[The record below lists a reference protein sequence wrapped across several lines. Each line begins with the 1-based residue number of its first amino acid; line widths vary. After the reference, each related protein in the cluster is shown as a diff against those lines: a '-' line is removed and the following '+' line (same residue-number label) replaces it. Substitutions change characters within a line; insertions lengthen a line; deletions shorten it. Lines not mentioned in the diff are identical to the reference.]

1 MTAVGGDI
9 QALLLRASI
18 PGGRGGDRLNKSREK
33 VMKPL
38 EISEAEKRGE
48 QAGEEAASGWWH
60 FTAARGLGKASQWSS
75 EHGGGGERMSSA
87 DVLGEKHP
95 GHREDRCGT
104 NTGTCAGCSGRAGRP
119 RSRGG
124 CWYRHLFGAAR
135 AAPET
140 RRLIS
145 NRNFFLIVPVAG
157 KAKTKGPAVSVSGE
171 GRFLAVLW
179 LCHAAEGGREHS
191 GPCYQGTALI
201 PFMPQ
206 SPPKDPMFKYC
217 HTGD

>member
-1 MTAVGGDI
+1 MTAVGGNI

-38 EISEAEKRGE
+38 EISEAEKWGE

-124 CWYRHLFGAAR
+124 CWYLHLFGAAR

-145 NRNFFLIVPVAG
+145 NRNFL
-157 KAKTKGPAVSVSGE
+157 
-171 GRFLAVLW
+171 
-179 LCHAAEGGREHS
+179 
-191 GPCYQGTALI
+191 
-201 PFMPQ
+201 
-206 SPPKDPMFKYC
+206 
-217 HTGD
+217 

>member
-1 MTAVGGDI
+1 
-9 QALLLRASI
+9 
-18 PGGRGGDRLNKSREK
+18 
-33 VMKPL
+33 MKPL

-60 FTAARGLGKASQWSS
+60 FTAARALGKASQWSS

-104 NTGTCAGCSGRAGRP
+104 NTGTCTGCSGRAGRP

-124 CWYRHLFGAAR
+124 CWYLHLFGAAR

-171 GRFLAVLW
+171 GRFLAALW

-201 PFMPQ
+201 PSCPSRLQKTPCSNTVTLGIRSQHMNL
-206 SPPKDPMFKYC
+206 
-217 HTGD
+217 GDH